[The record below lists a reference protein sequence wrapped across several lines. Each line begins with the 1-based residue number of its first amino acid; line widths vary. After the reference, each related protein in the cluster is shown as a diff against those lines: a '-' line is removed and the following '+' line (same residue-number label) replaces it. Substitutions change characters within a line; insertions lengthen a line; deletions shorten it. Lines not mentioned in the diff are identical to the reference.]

1 MRGFLTQLQLVKPTK
16 DVVTMELE
24 FLFLGLEP
32 LVALTV
38 GAGAVVVGGGALALS
53 PAFGTVLG
61 KPELA
66 KELQASGRSMVKTG
80 IVLSMDAYDKVQAA
94 WTQTSA
100 TVSQLVEEAKAE
112 AKNVRMQEEVQ
123 AAS

>member
-1 MRGFLTQLQLVKPTK
+1 MVSFLIKLVKPTEG
-16 DVVTMELE
+16 VINMEWE

-38 GAGAVVVGGGALALS
+38 GAGAIVVGGGALALS

-66 KELQASGRSMVKTG
+66 KELQESGRSMVKTG
-80 IVLSMDAYDKVQAA
+80 IVLSMDAYDKVQSV
-94 WTQTSA
+94 WTETSSS
-100 TVSQLVEEAKAE
+100 VGQLVEEAKAE
-112 AKNVRMQEEVQ
+112 AKNARLQEEVQ